1 MTSSFPLQG
10 ELARNFDKI
19 RGLSAITALRSRREK
34 RSLLNYPEVPG
45 DDFPSDLP
53 SKRGRRLSRVAKG
66 KQAVRRSPSYP
77 RDSSKKRPKKSPG
90 EETLKRSLSLF
101 WRENPTKRG
110 DNHQDE
116 VKTKGKEKQAQT
128 DNESVAS
135 TRQSQER
142 SRSTHFT
149 PDLPTLRANSWA
161 ADLYKLAAKGPE
173 TTGADPQCLS
183 ASSVSDGEPAT
194 IVIPARDPDEFKKK
208 VHGAKRLYKAIEDQD
223 TTAVLDCISEGVDI
237 NYSSVYGTAL
247 HFAASHS
254 SRADMVKLLLDNGAN
269 LHDES
274 SETGNLNAL
283 MAACCVD
290 DNAETIKLL
299 LDAGAD
305 IDIQQPEDVSSGAL
319 ILCCV
324 EDREEYLSLLIRAG
338 AQVNMQVQHKRFG
351 SALAAASFCAN
362 VNLINILIEAGADI
376 NMQLSQGAFGSALV
390 AACVG
395 EQLENVQF
403 LLDKGADV
411 NLQITHGVSG
421 SVLAAACAG
430 PCTSESIPLLL
441 SAGADVNMS
450 LSFGAFN
457 DAMSVAT
464 FTRNPKAI
472 RLLFQAGAKISPLSA
487 TLIRGLVS
495 DDPSCCEDLKI
506 VESEYASAPL
516 EVLKLQIDCELALLA
531 DTWKDMSTF
540 LSNMDLLI
548 RKKDAVELTTIQR
561 YLCNTLGGLGG
572 DLLRGVIRAL
582 QNPKNF
588 FTDGTMIIDIR
599 DVSRRETMA
608 IECSASTPELLE
620 IFTWLCLAVRKPA
633 PGIIGLSKSTS
644 EIWSGVLG
652 SVHQLDPIQPFP
664 KFTRDNRCWH
674 GLFNEAV
681 IIPAV
686 GVKSQAPSRG
696 LELDFMQMLR
706 LSAVEY
712 PVLVDSGLVL
722 MGYST
727 VLVPIKETKDGM
739 ILWHLETA
747 NHESQFKVSE
757 IKATKRRWLKVNSL
771 EYLQSKRALLGWCS
785 KADILLG
792 TDQMSLDVTWSDAK
806 VKASTWHW
814 KGANLQ
820 VLAQTAAPV
829 QVGAQMGVSFDRS
842 LNTVRFA
849 PSDNYLRCLKNSTVE
864 QVVLYDVNTQRAWLV
879 PLVSVLHH
887 MLLVYSKGILTEH
900 RGSDPPKTS
909 IGDPD
914 NFVSD
919 NFASLK
925 ALADNGEVVLEQSGG
940 ILTIRELIMGFS
952 VNLSKTSFQKPV
964 RSEIYGYEFMDILM
978 GSPRSELKKGRVRKD
993 GLAWSSL
1000 LDGIN
1005 CLFCSDL
1012 GDAIVGRRVP
1022 DSSPCNNVP
1031 MGSDFMVASMQSID
1045 SLSTTHGAKSQP
1057 EFRKLSHTQF
1067 WQLSG
1072 SPFQEC
1078 GEHCHGNCWVCPEF
1092 LQCIRASHSSKK
1104 SNTVIPDHSGGALV
1118 FGAPQ
1123 KGKMI
1128 ASATL
1133 GTLFTKP
1140 PTKIKMFELPTR
1152 LKA

>member
-34 RSLLNYPEVPG
+34 RSLLDNYPEVSG

-77 RDSSKKRPKKSPG
+77 RDSSKKRPKKRPR

-110 DNHQDE
+110 DNHQNE
-116 VKTKGKEKQAQT
+116 AKTKGKEKQI
-128 DNESVAS
+128 
-135 TRQSQER
+135 
-142 SRSTHFT
+142 
-149 PDLPTLRANSWA
+149 
-161 ADLYKLAAKGPE
+161 YKAGKYAY
-173 TTGADPQCLS
+173 A
-183 ASSVSDGEPAT
+183 
-194 IVIPARDPDEFKKK
+194 KKK
-208 VHGAKRLYKAIEDQD
+208 KRTNLVISAKLYKAIEDQD

-305 IDIQQPEDVSSGAL
+305 IDIQQPENVSSGAL

-324 EDREEYLSLLIRAG
+324 ENREEYLSLLIRAG
-338 AQVNMQVQHKRFG
+338 AQVNMQVQHKRYG

-362 VNLINILIEAGADI
+362 VDLINILIEAGADI

-548 RKKDAVELTTIQR
+548 RKKDAVELTTIQH

-588 FTDGTMIIDIR
+588 FTDGTMMIDIR

-644 EIWSGVLG
+644 EIWSGALG
-652 SVHQLDPIQPFP
+652 SIHQLDPIQPFP

-681 IIPAV
+681 IIPAL

-727 VLVPIKETKDGM
+727 VLIPTKETKDGM

-747 NHESQFKVSE
+747 NHESQFKISE

-771 EYLQSKRALLGWCS
+771 EYLQSKKALLGWCS

-849 PSDNYLRCLKNSTVE
+849 PSDNYLRCLKNSAVE

-879 PLVSVLHH
+879 PLISVLHH

-900 RGSDPPKTS
+900 RGYDPPTTS
-909 IGDPD
+909 IGDP
-914 NFVSD
+914 D

-952 VNLSKTSFQKPV
+952 VNLSKTSLQKPV

-1031 MGSDFMVASMQSID
+1031 MGSNFMVASMQSID

-1092 LQCIRASHSSKK
+1092 LQSIRASQPSKK

-1140 PTKIKMFELPTR
+1140 PMKIKMFELPTR